1 MFIFNKYRIK
11 SNFIQNMITLKLKY
25 RLKDEQDMS
34 LILDYQIQYSSCL
47 HFLYNRISDNP
58 SITEKELRL
67 LYDNINNCSLI
78 SKWLFQCAIK
88 EARQIYNSHGAKVIF
103 GGKSNYIK
111 RNKLS
116 ITKEEYKAKRISP
129 VYSIG
134 EADKLGNR
142 MFRLKPG
149 NILTF
154 QPDRLHHIDLELVGL
169 RKHRQNIVSKLTEL
183 ANQKKVTIT
192 YKLSNE
198 YVWISYDE
206 KTVIN
211 IETPKIKNRVFAI
224 DMNPNYVGWSIV
236 DWKSSSKFRIVK
248 EGIISIKE
256 LNDYD
261 NKQKIDSIRRK
272 HISNIRHHAI
282 IEICKNLV
290 DTAAYYRCDKFILE
304 DLKFNTNERNSK
316 FNRLTKNQWCRDLLE
331 MNITKRCNIYNINI
345 IKVKPEY
352 SSFVG
357 NFIFRHV
364 TNMPDM
370 VLASIEIGR
379 RGYEYSSQ
387 YIDKTKN
394 KKKNIVLPDIS
405 YFDDLY
411 TKSLE
416 EFSIE
421 EKLDNLLVLYSYI
434 KNAKMTYRVPISD
447 KLIGFRLRSLNRFVY
462 TINNFI

>member
-1 MFIFNKYRIK
+1 
-11 SNFIQNMITLKLKY
+11 MITLKLKY

-34 LILDYQIQYSSCL
+34 LIRDYQRQYSSCL

-67 LYDNINNCSLI
+67 LYDSINNCSLI
-78 SKWLFQCAIK
+78 NKWLFQCTIK
-88 EARQIYNSHGAKVIF
+88 EAIQIYNSHGTKVIF
-103 GGKSNYIK
+103 GGKTNYFK
-111 RNKLS
+111 RNNLA
-116 ITKEEYKAKRISP
+116 IINEEYKAKRISP

-134 EADKLGNR
+134 EASNKGNR
-142 MFRLKPG
+142 FFRLKPD
-149 NILTF
+149 NVLTF
-154 QPDRLHHIDLELVGL
+154 QPNRLCHIDLELIGL
-169 RKHRQNIVSKLTEL
+169 RKHRQTIISKLTEL

-206 KTVIN
+206 KLITN

-224 DMNPNYVGWSIV
+224 DMNTNYVGWSIV
-236 DWKSSSKFRIVK
+236 DWKSSSSFRIVK
-248 EGIISIKE
+248 EGVISIKE

-261 NKQKIDSIRRK
+261 NKQKIDSTKRK

-282 IEICKNLV
+282 LEICKNLV
-290 DTAAYYRCDKFILE
+290 DTAAYYRCNKFVLE
-304 DLKFNTNERNSK
+304 DLKFKTNGSYSK
-316 FNRLTKNQWCRDLLE
+316 FNRLTRNQWCRDLFE
-331 MNITKRCNIYNINI
+331 NNITKRCNIYNIKA

-352 SSFVG
+352 SSFIG
-357 NFIFRHV
+357 NFLFRHV

-379 RGYEYSSQ
+379 RGYEFSSQ

-394 KKKNIVLPDIS
+394 KKKNIVFPDIS
-405 YFDDLY
+405 DFDDFY

-416 EFSIE
+416 EFSIK
-421 EKLDNLLVLYSYI
+421 EKADSLLVLYSYI

-447 KLIGFRLRSLNRFVY
+447 KFVGFRLRSLNRFVY
-462 TINNFI
+462 KINKLI

>member
-1 MFIFNKYRIK
+1 
-11 SNFIQNMITLKLKY
+11 MITLKLKY

-34 LILDYQIQYSSCL
+34 LIRDYQRQYSSCL

-67 LYDNINNCSLI
+67 LYDSINNCSLI
-78 SKWLFQCAIK
+78 NKWLFQCTIK
-88 EARQIYNSHGAKVIF
+88 EARQIYNSQGAKVIF
-103 GGKSNYIK
+103 GGKTSYFK
-111 RNKLS
+111 RNNLA
-116 ITKEEYKAKRISP
+116 ITNEEYKAKRISP
-129 VYSIG
+129 IYSIG
-134 EADKLGNR
+134 EGGKLGNR
-142 MFRLKPG
+142 MFRLKPD
-149 NILTF
+149 NMLTF
-154 QPDRLHHIDLELVGL
+154 QPNRLCHIDLELIGL
-169 RKHRQNIVSKLTEL
+169 RKHRQTIISKLTEL

-206 KTVIN
+206 KLVSS
-211 IETPKIKNRVFAI
+211 IETNKIKNRVFAI
-224 DMNPNYVGWSIV
+224 DMNPNYIGWSIV
-236 DWKSSSKFRIVK
+236 DWKSSSIFRTVK
-248 EGIISIKE
+248 EGVISIKE

-261 NKQKIDSIRRK
+261 NKQKINSTKRK

-282 IEICKNLV
+282 LEICKNLV
-290 DTAAYYRCDKFILE
+290 DTAAYYRCDKFVLE
-304 DLKFNTNERNSK
+304 DLKFKTNGSYNK
-316 FNRLTKNQWCRDLLE
+316 FNRLTRNQWCRDLLE
-331 MNITKRCNIYNINI
+331 NNITKRCNIYNISI

-352 SSFVG
+352 SSFIG

-394 KKKNIVLPDIS
+394 KKKNIVFPDIS
-405 YFDDLY
+405 DFDDLY

-421 EKLDNLLVLYSYI
+421 EKPDNLLSLYSYI

-447 KLIGFRLRSLNRFVY
+447 KLVGFRLRSLNRFVY
-462 TINNFI
+462 KINKLI

>member
-1 MFIFNKYRIK
+1 MV
-11 SNFIQNMITLKLKY
+11 TLKLKY
-25 RLKDEQDMS
+25 RLKEEQDMS
-34 LILDYQIQYSSCL
+34 LIIDYQRQYSSCL

-78 SKWLFQCAIK
+78 NKWLFQCAIK
-88 EARQIYNSHGAKVIF
+88 EARQIYNSHGSKVIF
-103 GGKSNYIK
+103 GGKANYFK

-134 EADKLGNR
+134 ETNNSGNR
-142 MFRLKPG
+142 MFRLKSD

-169 RKHRQNIVSKLTEL
+169 RKHRQTIVSKITEL
-183 ANQKKVTIT
+183 ARQRKITLT
-192 YKLSNE
+192 YKMSSE

-206 KTVIN
+206 KAVSD
-211 IETPKIKNRVFAI
+211 IETPKINNRIFAI

-236 DWKSSSKFRIVK
+236 DWKSSSVFRIVK

-261 NKQKIDSIRRK
+261 SKQKINSTKRK
-272 HISNIRHHAI
+272 HISNIRRHDI

-290 DTAAYYRCDKFILE
+290 DTAVYYRCDKFVLE
-304 DLKFNTNERNSK
+304 DLKFKTNNSYGK
-316 FNRLTKNQWCRDLLE
+316 FNRLTKNQWCRDLFVA
-331 MNITKRCNIYNINI
+331 NITKRCNIYNINV
-345 IKVKPEY
+345 IKVKSEY
-352 SSFVG
+352 SSFIG
-357 NFIFRHV
+357 NFIFRQV
-364 TNMPDM
+364 TDMPDM

-379 RGYEYSSQ
+379 RGYEYSNQ

-394 KKKNIVLPDIS
+394 KKKNIVFPDIS
-405 YFDDLY
+405 DFNDFYA
-411 TKSLE
+411 KSLE
-416 EFSIE
+416 EFSIK
-421 EKLDNLLVLYSYI
+421 EKPDSMLTLYSYI
-434 KNAKMTYRVPISD
+434 KNTKMTYRVPISN
-447 KLIGFRLRSLNRFVY
+447 KLVGFRLRSVNRFVY
-462 TINNFI
+462 KINKLI

>member
-1 MFIFNKYRIK
+1 
-11 SNFIQNMITLKLKY
+11 MITLKLKY
-25 RLKDEQDMS
+25 RLKDEQDMY
-34 LILDYQIQYSSCL
+34 LIRDYQIQYSSCL

-67 LYDNINNCSLI
+67 LYDSVNNCSLI
-78 SKWLFQCAIK
+78 NKWLFQCAIG
-88 EARQIYNSHGAKVIF
+88 EAKQIYKSHGTKVIF

-111 RNKLS
+111 RNKLD
-116 ITKEEYKAKRISP
+116 ITKKEYKAKRISP

-169 RKHRQNIVSKLTEL
+169 RKHRQIIISKLIEL

-192 YKLSNE
+192 YKLSSE

-206 KTVIN
+206 KLVTN
-211 IETPKIKNRVFAI
+211 IETPKIKNRVFAV

-236 DWKSSSKFRIVK
+236 DWKSSSNFRIVK

-261 NKQKIDSIRRK
+261 NKQKIDSTKRK
-272 HISNIRHHAI
+272 HISNIRHHDI

-290 DTAAYYRCDKFILE
+290 DTAAYYRCDKFVLE
-304 DLKFNTNERNSK
+304 DLKFKTNGNYNK
-316 FNRLTKNQWCRDLLE
+316 FNRLTRNQWCRDLLE
-331 MNITKRCNIYNINI
+331 NNITKRCNIYNINV

-357 NFIFRHV
+357 NFLFRQV

-394 KKKNIVLPDIS
+394 KKKNIVFPDIS
-405 YFDDLY
+405 DFDDLY

-416 EFSIE
+416 EFSIK
-421 EKLDNLLVLYSYI
+421 EKLDSLLALYSYI

-447 KLIGFRLRSLNRFVY
+447 KLVGFRLRSLNRFVY

>member
-1 MFIFNKYRIK
+1 
-11 SNFIQNMITLKLKY
+11 
-25 RLKDEQDMS
+25 MS
-34 LILDYQIQYSSCL
+34 LICDYQRQYSSCL

-67 LYDNINNCSLI
+67 LYDNVNNCYLI
-78 SKWLFQCAIK
+78 NKWLFQCAIK
-88 EARQIYNSHGAKVIF
+88 EARQIYNSHGEKVIF
-103 GGKSNYIK
+103 GGKVNYYK

-116 ITKEEYKAKRISP
+116 ITKKEYKSKCISS

-142 MFRLKPG
+142 MFRLNPD

-169 RKHRQNIVSKLTEL
+169 RKHRQTIISILTEL
-183 ANQKKVTIT
+183 ARQRKITLT
-192 YKLSNE
+192 YKLSSE
-198 YVWISYDE
+198 YIWISYDE
-206 KTVIN
+206 KLVTN
-211 IETPKIKNRVFAI
+211 IETPKINNRIFAI
-224 DMNPNYVGWSIV
+224 DMNPNYIGWSIV
-236 DWKSSSKFRIVK
+236 EWKSSSVFKIVK

-261 NKQKIDSIRRK
+261 NKQKIDSIKRK

-290 DTAAYYRCDKFILE
+290 DTAAYYRCDKFVLE
-304 DLKFNTNERNSK
+304 DLKFKTNNNYSK
-316 FNRLTKNQWCRDLLE
+316 FNRLTRNQWCRDLLE
-331 MNITKRCNIYNINI
+331 TNIIKRCNIYNINV

-352 SSFVG
+352 SSFIG
-357 NFIFRHV
+357 NFLFRHV

-379 RGYEYSSQ
+379 RGYEFSSQ

-394 KKKNIVLPDIS
+394 KKKNIVFPDIS
-405 YFDDLY
+405 DFDDLY

-421 EKLDNLLVLYSYI
+421 EKPDSLLKLYSYI

-447 KLIGFRLRSLNRFVY
+447 KLVGFRLRSLNRFVY
-462 TINNFI
+462 KINNFI

>member
-1 MFIFNKYRIK
+1 MV
-11 SNFIQNMITLKLKY
+11 TLKLKY
-25 RLKDEQDMS
+25 RLIEEQDMS
-34 LILDYQIQYSSCL
+34 LICDYQRQYSSCL

-67 LYDNINNCSLI
+67 LYDNVNNCSLI
-78 SKWLFQCAIK
+78 NKWLFQCAIK

-103 GGKSNYIK
+103 GGKTNYYK

-116 ITKEEYKAKRISP
+116 ITKEEYKARRISP
-129 VYSIG
+129 IYSIG
-134 EADKLGNR
+134 ESDKSGNR
-142 MFRLKPG
+142 MFRLKSD

-154 QPDRLHHIDLELVGL
+154 KPDRLHHIDLELVGL
-169 RKHRQNIVSKLTEL
+169 RKHRQTIISTLTEL
-183 ANQKKVTIT
+183 ARQRKITLT
-192 YKLSNE
+192 YKLSSE

-206 KTVIN
+206 KLVTS

-224 DMNPNYVGWSIV
+224 DMNPNYIGWSIV
-236 DWKSSSKFRIVK
+236 EWNSSSVFRIVK

-261 NKQKIDSIRRK
+261 NKQKIDSTKRK
-272 HISNIRHHAI
+272 HISNIRHHAV

-290 DTAAYYRCDKFILE
+290 DTATYYRCDKFVLE
-304 DLKFNTNERNSK
+304 DLKFNTSGSYNK
-316 FNRLTKNQWCRDLLE
+316 FNRLTRNQWCRDLLE
-331 MNITKRCNIYNINI
+331 TNITKRCNIYNINV

-352 SSFVG
+352 SSFIG
-357 NFIFRHV
+357 NFIFRQA
-364 TNMPDM
+364 TDMPDM

-394 KKKNIVLPDIS
+394 KKKNIVFPDIS
-405 YFDDLY
+405 DFDDLY

-416 EFSIE
+416 EFSIK
-421 EKLDNLLVLYSYI
+421 EKPDSMLTLYSYI
-434 KNAKMTYRVPISD
+434 KNTKMTYRVPISN
-447 KLIGFRLRSLNRFVY
+447 KLVGFRLRSVNQFVY
-462 TINNFI
+462 TINKLI

>member
-1 MFIFNKYRIK
+1 
-11 SNFIQNMITLKLKY
+11 MITLKLKY
-25 RLKDEQDMS
+25 RFKDEQDMS
-34 LILDYQIQYSSCL
+34 LIHDYQRQYSSCL
-47 HFLYNRISDNP
+47 HFLYNRISDNL

-67 LYDNINNCSLI
+67 LYNNVNNCSLI
-78 SKWLFQCAIK
+78 NKWLFQCAIK
-88 EARQIYNSHGAKVIF
+88 EAKQIYNSHGIKVIF
-103 GGKSNYIK
+103 GGKANYFK
-111 RNKLS
+111 RNKLA

-134 EADKLGNR
+134 EASNKGNR
-142 MFRLKPG
+142 FFRLKEG
-149 NILTF
+149 NVLTF
-154 QPDRLHHIDLELVGL
+154 QPNRLQHIDLELVGL
-169 RKHRQNIVSKLTEL
+169 RKHRQTIISKLTEL

-192 YKLSNE
+192 YKLSSE

-206 KTVIN
+206 KLVTN

-224 DMNPNYVGWSIV
+224 DMNPNYIGWSIV
-236 DWKSSSKFRIVK
+236 DWKSSSNFRIVK
-248 EGIISIKE
+248 EGVISIKE

-261 NKQKIDSIRRK
+261 NKQKINSTKRK

-282 IEICKNLV
+282 LEICKNLV
-290 DTAAYYRCDKFILE
+290 DTAAYYRCDKFVLE
-304 DLKFNTNERNSK
+304 DLKLKTNGSYSK
-316 FNRLTKNQWCRDLLE
+316 FNRLTRNQWCRDLLE
-331 MNITKRCNIYNINI
+331 NNITKRCNIYNITI

-357 NFIFRHV
+357 NFLFRHV
-364 TNMPDM
+364 TNMHDM

-379 RGYEYSSQ
+379 RGYEFSSQ

-394 KKKNIVLPDIS
+394 KKKNIVLPNIYD
-405 YFDDLY
+405 FDDLY

-421 EKLDNLLVLYSYI
+421 EKPDNLLSLYSYI
-434 KNAKMTYRVPISD
+434 KNAKMTYRVPISN

-462 TINNFI
+462 KINKLI

>member
-1 MFIFNKYRIK
+1 
-11 SNFIQNMITLKLKY
+11 MITLKLKY
-25 RLKDEQDMS
+25 RVKDEQDMS
-34 LILDYQIQYSSCL
+34 LIHEYQRQYSSCL

-67 LYDNINNCSLI
+67 LYGNINNCSLI
-78 SKWLFQCAIK
+78 NKWLFQCAIK

-103 GGKSNYIK
+103 GGKSNYYK

-116 ITKEEYKAKRISP
+116 ITKEEYKARRISP

-134 EADKLGNR
+134 EADKSGNR
-142 MFRLKPG
+142 MFKIKPD

-169 RKHRQNIVSKLTEL
+169 RKHRQTIISTLTEL
-183 ANQKKVTIT
+183 ARQRKITLT
-192 YKLSNE
+192 YKLSSE

-206 KTVIN
+206 KLVTN
-211 IETPKIKNRVFAI
+211 IETPNIKNRIFGI
-224 DMNPNYVGWSIV
+224 DMNPNYIGWSIV
-236 DWKSSSKFRIVK
+236 EWKSSSIFRIVK

-261 NKQKIDSIRRK
+261 NKQKIDYTKRK
-272 HISNIRHHAI
+272 HISNIRHHAV

-290 DTAAYYRCDKFILE
+290 DTATYYRCDKFVLE
-304 DLKFNTNERNSK
+304 DLKFNISGSYNK
-316 FNRLTKNQWCRDLLE
+316 FNRLTRNQWCRDLLE
-331 MNITKRCNIYNINI
+331 TNITKRCNIYNINV

-352 SSFVG
+352 SSFIG
-357 NFIFRHV
+357 NFIFRQV
-364 TNMPDM
+364 TDMPDM

-394 KKKNIVLPDIS
+394 KKKNIVFPEIS
-405 YFDDLY
+405 DFNDFYA
-411 TKSLE
+411 KSLE
-416 EFSIE
+416 EFSIK
-421 EKLDNLLVLYSYI
+421 EKPDSMLTLYSYI
-434 KNAKMTYRVPISD
+434 KNVKMTYRVPISN
-447 KLIGFRLRSLNRFVY
+447 KLVGFRLKSINRFVY
-462 TINNFI
+462 KINKLI

>member
-1 MFIFNKYRIK
+1 
-11 SNFIQNMITLKLKY
+11 MITLKLKY
-25 RLKDEQDMS
+25 RFKDEQDMS
-34 LILDYQIQYSSCL
+34 LIHDYQRQYSSCL

-67 LYDNINNCSLI
+67 LYNNVNNCSLI
-78 SKWLFQCAIK
+78 NKWLFQCAIK
-88 EARQIYNSHGAKVIF
+88 EAKQIYNSHGIKVIF
-103 GGKSNYIK
+103 GGKANYFK
-111 RNKLS
+111 RNKLAV
-116 ITKEEYKAKRISP
+116 TKEEYKAKRISP

-134 EADKLGNR
+134 EVSNKGNR
-142 MFRLKPG
+142 FFRLKEG
-149 NILTF
+149 NVLTF
-154 QPDRLHHIDLELVGL
+154 QPNRLQHIDLELVGL
-169 RKHRQNIVSKLTEL
+169 RKHRQNIISKLTEL

-192 YKLSNE
+192 YKLSSE

-206 KTVIN
+206 KLVSN
-211 IETPKIKNRVFAI
+211 IETPKINNRVFAI
-224 DMNPNYVGWSIV
+224 DMNPNYIGWSIV
-236 DWKSSSKFRIVK
+236 DWKSSSNFRIVK
-248 EGIISIKE
+248 EGVISIKE

-261 NKQKIDSIRRK
+261 NKQKINSTKRK

-282 IEICKNLV
+282 LEICKNLV
-290 DTAAYYRCDKFILE
+290 DTAAYYRCDKFVLE
-304 DLKFNTNERNSK
+304 DLKLKTNGSYSK
-316 FNRLTKNQWCRDLLE
+316 FNRLTRNQWCRDLLE
-331 MNITKRCNIYNINI
+331 NNITKRCNIYNITI

-357 NFIFRHV
+357 NFLFRHV

-379 RGYEYSSQ
+379 RGYEFSSQ

-394 KKKNIVLPDIS
+394 KKKNIVLPNIYD
-405 YFDDLY
+405 FDDLY

-421 EKLDNLLVLYSYI
+421 EKPDNLLSLYSYI
-434 KNAKMTYRVPISD
+434 KNAKMTYRVPISN

-462 TINNFI
+462 KINKLI